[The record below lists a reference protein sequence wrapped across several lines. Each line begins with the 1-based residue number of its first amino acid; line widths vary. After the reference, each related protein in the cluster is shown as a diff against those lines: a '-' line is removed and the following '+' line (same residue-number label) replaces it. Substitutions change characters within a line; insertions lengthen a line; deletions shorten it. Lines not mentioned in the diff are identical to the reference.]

1 MDTKNAVRRTDHFAI
16 MRDENEAFALLTTG
30 ARQQLGDLARI
41 VVIEIAGRLVSEND
55 GRIVGKSSGNC
66 NTLLLAAA

>member
-1 MDTKNAVRRTDHFAI
+1 
-16 MRDENEAFALLTTG
+16 MRDENEAFASLTTG

-41 VVIEIAGRLVSEND
+41 VVIEIACRFVSEND
-55 GRIVGKSSGNC
+55 GRVVGKSSGDC